1 MSLAAALAGTTAAT
15 ILFKD
20 AAGSYPVQVATT
32 RDCGCGHN
40 NCLTHVIWC
49 VALVLVVGVMV
60 SSAAC
65 GWLLQR
71 LRGRSEQGKRRE
83 EESVKTIMTGDA
95 GLEDMVLAACGFNEQ
110 RKILM
115 RFTVLELNDVLRN
128 RGLRM
133 GTLKSEKVEVLE
145 RSRPFATADQCACM
159 RQVVEN
165 DNRLRIGL
173 HDVLTSEA
181 AGRWVDNNDS
191 RKIISM
197 SHSCQEQGKRCSGV
211 F

>member
-32 RDCGCGHN
+32 RDGGCGHN

-83 EESVKTIMTGDA
+83 EESVETIMTGDA
-95 GLEDMVLAACGFNEQ
+95 GLEDMVLAACSFNEQ

-115 RFTVLELNDVLRN
+115 RFTVLELNEVLRD

-133 GTLKSEKVEVLE
+133 GTLKSEKVEDLA
-145 RSRPFATADQCACM
+145 RSRTFATADQCACM
-159 RQVVEN
+159 RQAVEN

-191 RKIISM
+191 L
-197 SHSCQEQGKRCSGV
+197 
-211 F
+211 